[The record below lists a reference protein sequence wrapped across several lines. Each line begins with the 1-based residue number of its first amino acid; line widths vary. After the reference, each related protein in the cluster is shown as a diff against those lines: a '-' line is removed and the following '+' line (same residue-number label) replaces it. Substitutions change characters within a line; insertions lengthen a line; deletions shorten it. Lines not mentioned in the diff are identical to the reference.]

1 MRIPKKCFFL
11 LLLAF
16 PLIAAGQM
24 TIEIVPQPN
33 SITLRQGTFV
43 LSAPTSVESKESV
56 RNLRSY
62 LVQQIDFFTHL
73 ALSES
78 DALPSKSNVVSLVV
92 DSSLRGFA
100 PEEYSLD
107 VTQKRI
113 LLTAGTEAGLFRG
126 IQTLLQLIPLPD
138 STRADKFV
146 IPCCQIKDFPRFR
159 WRGLNFD
166 CVRHFMAK
174 DFIKK
179 YIDLL
184 AYYKFS
190 IFHWHLTDD
199 QGWRVEIQKYPK
211 LTQVGAWRKDA
222 DATIYGGYY
231 TQEDIKEIVNYAKTR
246 YITVVPEI
254 EMPGHCEASLA
265 SYPENASIDG
275 PFNVGI
281 RWGVYKDIYCPG
293 KEETFVFLEN
303 ILREVMDLFP
313 SRFIHIGGDE
323 VPKDEWRGNA
333 LCQALMKEKGLKN
346 EEELQSYFI
355 RRIQEFLRSHG
366 REIVGW
372 DEILEGNGPDSGA
385 VVESWRG
392 VGGAVQAVKAGRNT
406 IVSPGDYTYLS
417 QDAEGL
423 SIDTVYSFD
432 PMPHGLSPD
441 EQKRVFGTEAS
452 MWSENAPQPTVDSK
466 MFPRLLALAE
476 DAWTLPARKNLTDF
490 HNRLV
495 CQYDRLAY
503 LGVDYGLEKKV
514 IVFDTRFDRS
524 KRQFIVSLTSAQS
537 GIQVL
542 YTIGDTLTL
551 GNSRLYKGPVLING
565 PSTFITQAAM
575 KGRFVGNPITL
586 SFITDDALNAPV
598 AVTEPYSPKY
608 SAGGIG
614 ALVDGIRGTMNFRDG
629 LWQGYQGTDFDATV
643 DLGMEK
649 SVSEIGAGFYQE
661 PGSWIFMPDSV
672 QYFVST
678 DGEHFEE
685 AGVVR
690 NDVPEEDPDAIKKD
704 FVLRFDKR
712 EARYVRIVA
721 NNIGVCPRWHSGAGG
736 KAWLFIDEI
745 FAN

>member
-1 MRIPKKCFFL
+1 MNRISLILCLVTLVFVSMSLGQSVINVVPK
-11 LLLAF
+11 
-16 PLIAAGQM
+16 
-24 TIEIVPQPN
+24 PN
-33 SITLRQGTFV
+33 SIIPEPGSFPLSRSTGMNLQGSLKSLGLYLTEQLKEFTRLD
-43 LSAPTSVESKESV
+43 LSRTAANNHNVITVAVDTDLADPNVEAY
-56 RNLRSY
+56 R
-62 LVQQIDFFTHL
+62 
-73 ALSES
+73 
-78 DALPSKSNVVSLVV
+78 
-92 DSSLRGFA
+92 
-100 PEEYSLD
+100 LD
-107 VTQKRI
+107 VHR
-113 LLTAGTEAGLFRG
+113 TAIRLRARTEIGLFRG
-126 IQTLLQLIPLPD
+126 VQTLLQLIPLPD
-138 STRADKFV
+138 SAKTGIFH
-146 IPCCQIKDFPRFR
+146 IPCCRIVDRPRFR
-159 WRGLNFD
+159 WRGLNLD
-166 CVRHFMAK
+166 CVRHFMTK
-174 DFIKK
+174 DFVKR

-184 AYYKFS
+184 AYYKFN

-199 QGWRVEIQKYPK
+199 QGWRIEIKKYPK
-211 LTQVGAWRKDA
+211 LTQVGAWRKEA
-222 DATIYGGYY
+222 DGTIYGGYY

-293 KEETFVFLEN
+293 KEETFAFLEN
-303 ILREVMDLFP
+303 VLREVMDLFP

-323 VPKDEWRGNA
+323 VPKDEWKGNA
-333 LCQALMKEKGLKN
+333 LCQKLMRQEGLKN

-366 REIVGW
+366 REIAGW

-392 VGGAVQAVKAGRNT
+392 VDGAIQAVKAGLNT
-406 IVSPGDYTYLS
+406 IVSPGDFTYLS
-417 QDAEGL
+417 QDAERL
-423 SIDTVYSFD
+423 SIDTVYAFD
-432 PMPHGLSPD
+432 PMPHGFGPD
-441 EQKRVFGTEAS
+441 EQKRVLGTEAS
-452 MWSENAPQPTVDSK
+452 MWSENAPQPAVDSK

-495 CQYDRLAY
+495 YQYDRLAY
-503 LGVDYGLEKKV
+503 LGVDYGLEKKA
-514 IVFDTRFDRS
+514 IVFDTKFDRS
-524 KRQFIVSLTSAQS
+524 KRQFIVSLTPTQS

-551 GNSRLYKGPVLING
+551 GNSRLYEGPVSING
-565 PSTFITQAAM
+565 PSTLITQAVM
-575 KGRFVGNPITL
+575 KRRLVGNPITL
-586 SFITDDALNAPV
+586 SFITDDALNAPIT
-598 AVTEPYSPKY
+598 VTEPYSPKY

-629 LWQGYQGTDFDATV
+629 LWQGYQGIDIDATV
-643 DLGMEK
+643 DLGKEK
-649 SVSEIGAGFYQE
+649 SVSEIGTGFYQE
-661 PGSWIFMPDSV
+661 SGSWIFMPDSV

-685 AGVVR
+685 AGVIR

-712 EARYVRIVA
+712 KARYVRIVA
-721 NNIGVCPRWHSGAGG
+721 NNIGVCPPWHPGAGG